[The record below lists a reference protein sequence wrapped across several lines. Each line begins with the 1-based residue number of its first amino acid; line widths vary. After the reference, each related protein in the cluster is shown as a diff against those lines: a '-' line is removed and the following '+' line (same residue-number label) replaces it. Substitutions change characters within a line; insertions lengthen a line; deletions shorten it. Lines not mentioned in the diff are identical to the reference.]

1 MNAHAATAHPRPWF
15 REPMVWMVIGGPLVV
30 VVASIVTVTLA
41 IQNPDPV
48 LDRKP
53 VAIPSAAV
61 LEKLSPAEREAVLSS
76 LLPAQKGRNHVATP
90 HTPTDGR

>member
-1 MNAHAATAHPRPWF
+1 MRTHAATAHPRPWF
-15 REPMVWMVIGGPLVV
+15 REPMVWMVISGPLVV
-30 VVASIVTVTLA
+30 VLASIVTVTLA

-48 LDRKP
+48 LDRQP
-53 VAIPSAAV
+53 AVAPNAAV
-61 LEKLSPAEREAVLSS
+61 LDKLSPAEREAVLSS